1 MRLNAGIKSAVVPQE
16 NSKEAAYLEE
26 TAVYGIR
33 SLSEI
38 VTLLNN
44 PDRFEEKRQLIS
56 EEDRKRNENNLKAAL
71 DFSELYGQER
81 MKRAA
86 MVAAAGLHNLLYI
99 GTPGSG
105 KSMAAKRI
113 PTILLLG
120 PALKRQIQEL
130 Q

>member
-1 MRLNAGIKSAVVPQE
+1 M
-16 NSKEAAYLEE
+16 EE

-86 MVAAAGLHNLLYI
+86 MVAAAGLHNLHRHTRL
-99 GTPGSG
+99 
-105 KSMAAKRI
+105 
-113 PTILLLG
+113 
-120 PALKRQIQEL
+120 RQKHGGQANSDHPSANDIS
-130 Q
+130 